1 MTADGEPFQARTE
14 GTTKVVSGEE
24 RRRRK
29 RQLFIG
35 VNGKKRMEVNPTCLS
50 GLPEFDLGGFFFS

>member
-1 MTADGEPFQARTE
+1 MTADREPFQACTE
-14 GTTKVVSGEE
+14 ETTKVASGEE

-35 VNGKKRMEVNPTCLS
+35 VNGKKTKEIKPACLS
-50 GLPEFDLGGFFFS
+50 GLPEFDLGGFFS